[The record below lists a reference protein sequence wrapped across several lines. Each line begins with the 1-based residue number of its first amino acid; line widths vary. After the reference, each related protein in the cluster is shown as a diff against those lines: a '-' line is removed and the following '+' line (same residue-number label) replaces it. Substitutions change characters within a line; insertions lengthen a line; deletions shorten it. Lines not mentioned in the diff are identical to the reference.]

1 MAWTTPKSW
10 TDIVDDVSAANLN
23 LYMRDNQ
30 LQLKGWIDAL
40 TTRVAAL
47 EGLRPFAEQASFGD
61 LPNRLFSTSWR
72 RFADTVFFQAPTGGQ
87 WLVGWGI
94 NGVTLPTAIDWD
106 AGIEVGG
113 HYRPG
118 AEMIVHEG
126 ADSVFCVAFF
136 DGLTAGTQKMYPVL
150 KASGS
155 SSIKIS
161 EATFTFFGWPIPT
174 WSEITGG

>member
-47 EGLRPFAEQASFGD
+47 EGLRPFAEQASFGT
-61 LPNRLFSTSWR
+61 LSNKRIETSWTR
-72 RFADTVFFQAPTGGQ
+72 LGDTVFFQAPTGGQ

-94 NGVTLPTAIDWD
+94 NGVSLNTSYQWGRWHRSGGTLS
-106 AGIEVGG
+106 VGG
-113 HYRPG
+113 RDDL
-118 AEMIVHEG
+118 EG
-126 ADSVFCVAFF
+126 RRR
-136 DGLTAGTQKMYPVL
+136 
-150 KASGS
+150 
-155 SSIKIS
+155 
-161 EATFTFFGWPIPT
+161 
-174 WSEITGG
+174 